1 MKQSIKLYVNV
12 LKFARSVIRLKLN
25 RNNTL
30 INMIKDKKIRTIY
43 LLTQLFFIIGVLV
56 GGIMGSLVTA
66 SSSVIISLLL
76 LSSSLLFYM
85 AIIYAIDC

>member
-1 MKQSIKLYVNV
+1 
-12 LKFARSVIRLKLN
+12 
-25 RNNTL
+25 
-30 INMIKDKKIRTIY
+30 MIKDKKIRTIY